1 MYKFNLCYTL
11 YLSTVHVVS
20 SHCGGRRNSLGQF
33 PKLRGGCDDEKYL
46 EKSNQN
52 LNQISV
58 VIVVLYLF

>member
-1 MYKFNLCYTL
+1 MYKH
-11 YLSTVHVVS
+11 VHVTS
-20 SHCGGRRNSLGQF
+20 SHCGGRRNSLDQF